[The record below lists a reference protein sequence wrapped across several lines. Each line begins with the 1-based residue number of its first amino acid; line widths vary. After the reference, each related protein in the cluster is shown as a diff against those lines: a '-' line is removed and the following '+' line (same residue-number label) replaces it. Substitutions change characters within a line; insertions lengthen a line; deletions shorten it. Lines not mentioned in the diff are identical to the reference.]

1 MQKACGGARAACAH
15 QQDRQKDPMSN
26 RSLLSIILAA
36 GLGTRMQSS
45 LPKVMHEIGNLPMIG
60 HVLKAVSGEGNR
72 VAVVVGPDMPALESL
87 VAKLSP
93 GASCHEQTERLGTAH
108 AALAARSALTPAAD
122 DVLVLFGDTPLVTG
136 DTIAR
141 VRAALAAGAD
151 VAVLGFEAANPFG
164 YGRLLMQ
171 GDQLLAIREEKDASN
186 DERKIN
192 FCNSGIMGFQG
203 AIAEELLSAV
213 GNSNAKGEYYLTD
226 AVEIANARG
235 LKVVA
240 ATTSEDDARGINN
253 RSQLAECEEIFQN
266 RMRHAALERGVTLQ
280 APATVFF
287 SHDTVLEPDV
297 LVEPNV
303 VFGPGVHVA
312 SGTRIRAFS
321 HLEGA
326 TVGADATVGPYARLR
341 PGAELARDTHIG
353 NFVEVKNGKIGEGA
367 KVNHL
372 SYIGDAVVGAKTNIG
387 AGTITCNYDGF
398 GKHLTEIGA
407 GSFIG
412 SNSTLVA
419 PVKIGSGAY
428 VAAGSTVTE
437 AVPDDALVIGR
448 ARQSV
453 KEGRA
458 KVLRVRFAAAKA
470 AKKS

>member
-1 MQKACGGARAACAH
+1 
-15 QQDRQKDPMSN
+15 MSN

-266 RMRHAALERGVTLQ
+266 RMRRGARERGGPRHGPPPRVVYPGTGRV
-280 APATVFF
+280 AA
-287 SHDTVLEPDV
+287 VLGGAQ
-297 LVEPNV
+297 V

-437 AVPDDALVIGR
+437 EVADDALVIGR